1 MAYYIFPN
9 AVSKEQCKI
18 YLDYCLNNV
27 KFKQATVVKNNTD
40 DFHLGEDGEI
50 SDIGEDGEI
59 SDIRNTS
66 VGFLDY
72 SHDLINNVVW
82 SYIREA
88 NENFFKYDLNFF
100 QEIQFAKYEVG
111 DYYEW
116 HQDSSGSRKVA
127 ECRKLSLTMSLTDDT
142 EYEGGH
148 LQFFN
153 GHRPHEVENPGVLK
167 HKDIERDI
175 KSVGS
180 VVVFDS
186 SDWHRVTPVT
196 KGVRYSLVCWCVG
209 PNFV

>member
-1 MAYYIFPN
+1 MSYYIFPN
-9 AVSKEQCKI
+9 VVSKEDCKI
-18 YLDYCLNNV
+18 YVDYCLDNV
-27 KFKQATVVKNNTD
+27 QFEEATVFKEGATD
-40 DFHLGEDGEI
+40 TYKP
-50 SDIGEDGEI
+50 SDQFNEI

-82 SYIREA
+82 SFIREA

>member
-9 AVSKEQCKI
+9 AVFKEDCKT

-27 KFKQATVVKNNTD
+27 KFEEATTFKE
-40 DFHLGEDGEI
+40 GA
-50 SDIGEDGEI
+50 SDTYKPSDQYNEK

-111 DYYEW
+111 DYYNW
-116 HQDSSGSRKVA
+116 HQDSSSNKKA
-127 ECRKLSLTMSLTDDT
+127 DEQRKLSLTMSLTDDT
-142 EYEGGH
+142 EYEGGY

-153 GHRPHEVENPGVLK
+153 GERPIEVDNPDLLK
-167 HKDIERDI
+167 YKSFERDI
-175 KSVGS
+175 KSVGT
-180 VVVFDS
+180 VIVFDS
-186 SDWHRVTPVT
+186 LDWHRVTPVT

>member
-1 MAYYIFPN
+1 MSYYIFPN
-9 AVSKEQCKI
+9 VVSKEDCKI
-18 YLDYCLNNV
+18 YVDYCLDNV
-27 KFKQATVVKNNTD
+27 QFEEATVFKEGATD
-40 DFHLGEDGEI
+40 TYKP
-50 SDIGEDGEI
+50 SDQFNEI

-82 SYIREA
+82 SFIREA

-111 DYYEW
+111 HYYNW
-116 HQDSSGSRKVA
+116 HQDSSSNRKA
-127 ECRKLSLTMSLTDDT
+127 DEQRKLSLTMSLTDDA
-142 EYEGGH
+142 EYEGGD

-153 GHRPHEVENPGVLK
+153 GGFLEGIDNNI
-167 HKDIERDI
+167 DFERKI
-175 KSVGS
+175 KSQGTVI
-180 VVVFDS
+180 VFDS
-186 SDWHRVTPVT
+186 LDWHRVTPVT